1 MIQYIKFKN
10 FRSLTDVTFNLS
22 GKNGIPKQLYILYGE
37 NGSGKSNFVSGFDF
51 LIRTIHLFSMR
62 KRINEF
68 LDRDDFNEEKLKL
81 IMEYFNI
88 SQMIQENKTID
99 STENMSI
106 EIGFR
111 LSDKFGNYYIEFDN
125 EQIVAERL
133 DFTINQNKGCY
144 YSITSYGQDRINDSI
159 FDEQYIKELELMI
172 SKYWGKYS
180 LLSIISDSE
189 KEYSKEYVASL
200 YNKSMK
206 DILNYFRSIDTSFTE
221 SRNRQFDNYYDNNLL
236 RNLKSGD
243 IDRNDLPILERTG
256 KVLSAY
262 YTNLYKDIVEVNYK
276 YTEANDKI
284 HYKLFI
290 KKQLYDRT
298 IDVDFSL
305 ESQGTKTLL
314 NLLQPLLLSA
324 AGRVAIIDEIDN
336 GIHDVLLKNLIK
348 NIQRNTI
355 DGQLIFTTHN
365 SLLIDEYDLREYIHF
380 IDISDDYKKTIKAI
394 TDYNFRIQPGTR
406 ILSNY
411 LQEKFIRL
419 PWNNINFDLREFID

>member
-133 DFTINQNKGCY
+133 DFTINQNKGCSSY
-144 YSITSYGQDRINDSI
+144 FSAKKPCRYSDLNGTSS
-159 FDEQYIKELELMI
+159 
-172 SKYWGKYS
+172 
-180 LLSIISDSE
+180 
-189 KEYSKEYVASL
+189 V
-200 YNKSMK
+200 
-206 DILNYFRSIDTSFTE
+206 
-221 SRNRQFDNYYDNNLL
+221 
-236 RNLKSGD
+236 
-243 IDRNDLPILERTG
+243 
-256 KVLSAY
+256 
-262 YTNLYKDIVEVNYK
+262 
-276 YTEANDKI
+276 
-284 HYKLFI
+284 
-290 KKQLYDRT
+290 
-298 IDVDFSL
+298 
-305 ESQGTKTLL
+305 
-314 NLLQPLLLSA
+314 
-324 AGRVAIIDEIDN
+324 
-336 GIHDVLLKNLIK
+336 
-348 NIQRNTI
+348 
-355 DGQLIFTTHN
+355 
-365 SLLIDEYDLREYIHF
+365 
-380 IDISDDYKKTIKAI
+380 
-394 TDYNFRIQPGTR
+394 
-406 ILSNY
+406 
-411 LQEKFIRL
+411 
-419 PWNNINFDLREFID
+419 